1 MNDFVRNVCIFI
13 EDLFMKKRNKSINIT
28 ITIFKFIAMCNMF
41 QHKLSIVMIH
51 TFDSIGAHSS
61 MSSATA
67 SKDLS
72 RVIKTISNR

>member
-1 MNDFVRNVCIFI
+1 MILYEICAYSSKIYLSTKEINQLTLHLLFSMCI
-13 EDLFMKKRNKSINIT
+13 
-28 ITIFKFIAMCNMF
+28 MF
-41 QHKLSIVMIH
+41 QNKLFTIMIY

-72 RVIKTISNR
+72 IVIKTISNE

>member
-13 EDLFMKKRNKSINIT
+13 EDLFVKKRNKSIT
-28 ITIFKFIAMCNMF
+28 ITIAIFNFSNMF
-41 QHKLSIVMIH
+41 QHKSFTVMIY

-72 RVIKTISNR
+72 IVIKTISNR